1 MLLLL
6 LLLLEGGAALG
17 RDGGFILAAGMG
29 WAVREYANEGV
40 PATCCLVMAP
50 LVGPIGGVSF
60 DRLIPFLRFK
70 FTFRRFWKKNFVVF
84 GFFFFTIVV
93 SFLWIRFARRIK
105 LNIHLLHRLRPFVTR
120 SWFQP
125 NASL

>member
-70 FTFRRFWKKNFVVF
+70 FTFRRFWKKNFVGPLVRAVLGF
-84 GFFFFTIVV
+84 LFFF
-93 SFLWIRFARRIK
+93 SRLWFLFYG
-105 LNIHLLHRLRPFVTR
+105 LD
-120 SWFQP
+120 
-125 NASL
+125 SLVESN

>member
-1 MLLLL
+1 
-6 LLLLEGGAALG
+6 
-17 RDGGFILAAGMG
+17 MG

-70 FTFRRFWKKNFVVF
+70 FTFRRFWKKNFVGPLVRAVF
-84 GFFFFTIVV
+84 GFFF
-93 SFLWIRFARRIK
+93 SRLWFLFYG
-105 LNIHLLHRLRPFVTR
+105 LD
-120 SWFQP
+120 
-125 NASL
+125 SLVESN